1 MSAVASDVQAYPLSE
16 AEERVTLR
24 QWIAVSGAIIGSFC
38 AVLNHQITNTSLREI
53 QAALSANL
61 TEASWITTAYLAAAI
76 VIMPLTAWFHAGV
89 LHPHLRDGQ
98 HRRVHA
104 LARRLRPGLGSERD
118 DRPSVRRRSVRRR
131 PHAHGLHRHP
141 RDAALVETARRLHVV
156 GLADGPGTDRGTCPR
171 RLADGHVFVGTDLLR
186 PDHPGGN
193 YPRLLALRPRPVAP
207 VARTPA
213 PDPVAQHRFHG
224 GRTVSVHHGA
234 RGRQPQ
240 RLVHVRS
247 HPAAVGDLRPV
258 PLRLHYGPVVQA
270 GAVHK
275 PAPVRK
281 AQLRDLPVSSSSPSE
296 SACTG
301 RCSSSLSI

>member
-1 MSAVASDVQAYPLSE
+1 MSAVATDVPTRPSSE
-16 AEERVTLR
+16 VEERVTLR

-76 VIMPLTAWFHAGV
+76 VIMPLTAWFTRVFSIRTYATVNTAGFMLSLV
-89 LHPHLRDGQ
+89 AC
-98 HRRVHA
+98 A
-104 LARRLRPGLGSERD
+104 LAWDLNAMIALRFIAGLFGG
-118 DRPSVRRRSVRRR
+118 
-131 PHAHGLHRHP
+131 GLMPMAFNRHP
-141 RDAALVETARRLHVV
+141 RDAAPVEAARRLHVV
-156 GLADGPGTDRGTCPR
+156 GPADGPGADRGTCPR

-213 PDPVAQHRFHG
+213 PDPVVQHRVHG

-258 PLRLHYGPVVQA
+258 PLRLHHGPAVQE

-275 PAPVRK
+275 PAPC
-281 AQLRDLPVSSSSPSE
+281 AGGATSGSAASSSSPSG

-301 RCSSSLSI
+301 RWSSSPST